1 MPKMEME
8 KLLNYY
14 NEERIEIFKVIENLN
29 SEDLKNSYASPSRGK
44 VTGKWIL
51 GHVIVEESQH
61 LGQMAYIR
69 GMIRGLNN

>member
-14 NEERIEIFKVIENLN
+14 NEERVEIFKVIENLN
-29 SEDLKNSYASPSRGK
+29 SEDLKNSYSSPSRGK